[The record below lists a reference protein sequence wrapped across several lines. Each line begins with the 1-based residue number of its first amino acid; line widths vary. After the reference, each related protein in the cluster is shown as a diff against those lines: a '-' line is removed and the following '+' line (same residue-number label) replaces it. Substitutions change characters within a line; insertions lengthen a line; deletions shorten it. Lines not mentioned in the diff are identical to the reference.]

1 MRFDEYRNLDG
12 VALAKLVADGEVTAA
27 ELLELAIA
35 RAEAVNPALNGLI
48 IPLYDQAREQAAGAL
63 SGPLAGVP
71 MLTKDLFQE
80 IGGAP
85 NYQGNKALKRAGHK
99 APVDSELVRRW
110 KAAGVVLFGRTNTPE
125 FGAKGITEPEAF
137 GATRNPWNTDHTP
150 GGSSGGSAALVAA
163 VWSGASWPQRSTMSG
178 PDSLSTSTESC
189 ESWPSGSSICE
200 TSADCHQ
207 WDVAVRKLA
216 AACER
221 SGVISSPMI

>member
-125 FGAKGITEPEAF
+125 FGAKGI
-137 GATRNPWNTDHTP
+137 
-150 GGSSGGSAALVAA
+150 
-163 VWSGASWPQRSTMSG
+163 
-178 PDSLSTSTESC
+178 
-189 ESWPSGSSICE
+189 
-200 TSADCHQ
+200 
-207 WDVAVRKLA
+207 RKN
-216 AACER
+216 
-221 SGVISSPMI
+221 

>member
-150 GGSSGGSAALVAA
+150 PPPAVPRPWWRRAWCRSPVPTTAAAASAFPPAA
-163 VWSGASWPQRSTMSG
+163 VACSASSPGAGARPGG
-178 PDSLSTSTESC
+178 P
-189 ESWPSGSSICE
+189 
-200 TSADCHQ
+200 TSARPCT
-207 WDVAVRKLA
+207 AF
-216 AACER
+216 
-221 SGVISSPMI
+221 P